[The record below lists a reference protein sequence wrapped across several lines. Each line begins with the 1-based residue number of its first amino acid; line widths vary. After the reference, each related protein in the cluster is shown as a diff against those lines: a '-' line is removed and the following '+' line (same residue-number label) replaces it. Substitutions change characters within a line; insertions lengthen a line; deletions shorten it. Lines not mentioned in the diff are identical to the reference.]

1 MPLLVA
7 LVATVFLNGVN
18 IEGVRSQT
26 FEKCKT
32 VRIDEKGDLYL
43 DCPGYQVETSAQGA
57 AAPAAAVQPAAP
69 APATP
74 VAAAS
79 ATPGSITK
87 HYFLVTE
94 QSDGAAAQYDVDVF
108 VNSKWLRKVR
118 SGDEQLVLDITSSLK
133 PGPNKVL
140 FAATKR
146 APRAGPA
153 TSYVKLIVG
162 EGESSGA
169 QVLIDNPLLEC
180 KRTAAE
186 LDNVNEEF
194 TVQAR

>member
-1 MPLLVA
+1 MTSLLLA
-7 LVATVFLNGVN
+7 ASIFLNGVN
-18 IEGVRSQT
+18 IDGVRTQS
-26 FEKCKT
+26 FDKCRN
-32 VRIDEKGDLYL
+32 VRIDDKGNLHL
-43 DCPGYQVETSAQGA
+43 DCPGYQAEKVAGSGGSA
-57 AAPAAAVQPAAP
+57 PMVLP
-69 APATP
+69 TIP
-74 VAAAS
+74 VA
-79 ATPGSITK
+79 GSSLVPHNLSK

-94 QSDGAAAQYDVDVF
+94 QSDGSAAQYDVDVY

-118 SGDEQLVLDITSSLK
+118 SGDEQIVLDITRFLS

-146 APRAGPA
+146 GSKAGA
-153 TSYVKLIVG
+153 ASSFVRFIVG

-169 QVLIDNPLLEC
+169 QVLIDNPLVEC

-186 LDNVNEEF
+186 NDNVNEEF

>member
-1 MPLLVA
+1 MLTLLLSA
-7 LVATVFLNGVN
+7 AIYLNGVN
-18 IEGVRSQT
+18 IDGVRAQS
-26 FEKCKT
+26 FEKCRS
-32 VRIDEKGDLYL
+32 VRIDEKGDVHL
-43 DCPGYQVETSAQGA
+43 DCPGYQVEVPGAARA
-57 AAPAAAVQPAAP
+57 AAPAAAAPVPAL
-69 APATP
+69 P

-79 ATPGSITK
+79 VAPTPSAITK
-87 HYFLVTE
+87 HYFLVSE
-94 QSDGAAAQYDVDVF
+94 QKDGLAARYDVDVY
-108 VNSKWLRKVR
+108 VNSKFVRKVR
-118 SGDEQLVLDITSSLK
+118 AGEEQIVLDITRHLS

-146 APRAGPA
+146 PPAKPGPA
-153 TSYVKLIVG
+153 TSFLKLIIG

-186 LDNVNEEF
+186 IDNVNEEF